1 MKKRQ
6 RTFIF
11 GDIHGCL
18 DVLIR
23 LMEKIDWDPDRDRLI
38 YLGDYIDRGEDS
50 RGVIEYL
57 LALSETAKNVDYLM
71 GNHEAVFLDF
81 LSGVDTR
88 TFLAN
93 GGGSTLYS
101 YGFQYGSG
109 KGTDWGNRIPQEH
122 LDFLKSLKPWVEL
135 EDYYVV
141 HAGMRPGVALQK
153 QSLEDLVW
161 IRDPFILSDYDFGK
175 RVIFGHTPYSEPL
188 IMDNKVGLDTGAVYG
203 NRLTC
208 LELPAFRFH
217 HVEA

>member
-6 RTFIF
+6 RIFIV

-23 LMEKIDWDPDRDRLI
+23 LMEKIDWHPETDRLI
-38 YLGDYIDRGEDS
+38 FLGDYIDRGEDS

-57 LALSETAKNVDYLM
+57 MNLSTVSRNVECLM
-71 GNHEAVFLDF
+71 GNHESVFLDF
-81 LSGVDTR
+81 LSGTDKR

-101 YGFQYGSG
+101 YGFKYGAG
-109 KGTDWGNRIPQEH
+109 KGTDWNCQIPQEH
-122 LDFLKSLKPWVEL
+122 MEFLKNLKLWVEL
-135 EDYYVV
+135 EEYYVV
-141 HAGMRPGVALQK
+141 HAGMRPGVAMQR

-161 IRDPFILSDYDFGK
+161 IRDPFIFSNHDFGK

-188 IMDNKVGLDTGAVYG
+188 IMDNKIGLDTGAVYG

>member
-1 MKKRQ
+1 MNRQQ
-6 RTFIF
+6 RTYIF

-18 DVLIR
+18 EVLIR
-23 LMEKIDWDPDRDRLI
+23 LLEKIDWDPDMDRLI
-38 YLGDYIDRGEDS
+38 FLGDYIDRGQDS
-50 RGVIEYL
+50 KGVIDYL
-57 LALSETAKNVDYLM
+57 LGLSETARNVDYLL
-71 GNHEAVFLDF
+71 GNHEAGFLDF

-101 YGFQYGSG
+101 YGFKYGTG
-109 KGTDWGNRIPQEH
+109 KGTDWAGRIPREH
-122 LDFLKSLKPWVEL
+122 FQFLKGLKPWVEL
-135 EDYYVV
+135 EEFYVV
-141 HAGMRPGVALQK
+141 HAGLRPGIAIKDQIR
-153 QSLEDLVW
+153 EDLVW

-188 IMDNKVGLDTGAVYG
+188 IMDNKIGLDTGAVYG

-217 HVEA
+217 YVEA